1 MSLPP
6 LWDHQRAAL
15 RTVVESGFSSGV
27 IAHATGTGKS
37 RTAWEIVTAFG
48 RVHRGKIIIWLC
60 ERSSVLRDLFK
71 QSWARRGLTVLNLV
85 EAKDHGWPWK
95 AISATCWNRPVLVII
110 TRAYL
115 VSERRYTTLRT
126 GSLGLVVH
134 DECHSGAGGTMQSF
148 FGWMETTQRSA
159 QVIGLSA
166 TPPPEVRIISRFS
179 IYDAMCKAVILPMKL
194 VWGPGMVRNDLGARA
209 CLELARARC
218 IRKIIVW
225 CGTIH
230 HAHAALQTWSLHSGE
245 SQWLMAMDTS
255 RSDPGSL
262 GYDEF
267 KSCPG
272 SAVLFCAAKHREGSD
287 IPGLGMAVFVDG
299 VPKRGA
305 GVFVQCVGRVLRRG
319 NSTTSHGVVVDL
331 SARDGLELCDRVGQ
345 YLRLPQ
351 GCHPWVQSSL
361 TTPGGRVHTLTL
373 EDKGVRPVAQALARE
388 EPVPEIETEFVRSVP
403 ASRAYDRRLSR
414 ELALIKSKGLEPH
427 LYRAVEVLRLA
438 GSDVEHV
445 TRGSCGSS
453 LVCYLLGI
461 SHVDPVKHRISFARF
476 LNEFRDSLPDIDYDF
491 PHNRRNEIFMA
502 IAQRWPGKVARI
514 SNHVH
519 FHERSALREALRR
532 CGLRGGVPNSDFGR
546 YIAGLDSRTRS
557 AVERRARELD
567 GAFNC
572 YSLHC
577 GGIVYYPEGVPSDD
591 ILESRRGHLLA
602 QVKADK
608 RAASKEGQFKIDV
621 LSSRALAQLVYVTDR
636 CGVSLSLETPPFTG
650 AMRDLFARGDNIG
663 LTLAESPLSR
673 AEHRARKPS
682 SVEDVAA
689 CMALIRPAARQ
700 SEIEIV
706 YDDDAIQLISRA
718 ASIPEGEADKIRRKL
733 AKDDPEAL
741 RLLKRTMAPA
751 AASALQ
757 KSLGSLSMYGF
768 CKAHAMSYAQLVC
781 WLAWCKT
788 EHPRLFWRGALQH
801 CQSFYKPWV
810 HVWESHK
817 AGVRAESARPEG
829 SVFAQARRRNLKKDT
844 MMTRL
849 RKSWQWDPEDGFVP
863 GCYIRR
869 DGMGEVN
876 EFRGVIACSRRLSD
890 ESVAIT
896 VGTPDEYFDVTVPTG
911 GLSGGS
917 RMARGSLG
925 NGEWTCSFS

>member
-1 MSLPP
+1 MALPP
-6 LWDHQRAAL
+6 LWDHQRSAL
-15 RTVVESGFSSGV
+15 KLVERSGFSSGV
-27 IAHATGTGKS
+27 VAHATGTGKS
-37 RTAWEIVTAFG
+37 RTAWEIVSSFG
-48 RVHRGKIIIWLC
+48 RRHQGRIIIWVC

-71 QSWARRGLTVLNLV
+71 QEWVHRGLTILNLV
-85 EAKDHGWPWK
+85 EGKDHEWPWK
-95 AISATCWNRPVLVII
+95 AIAATCWRRPVLVIV

-115 VSERRYTTLRT
+115 ISKERYRNLR
-126 GSLGLVVH
+126 GNSLGLVVH
-134 DECHSGAGGTMQSF
+134 DECHSGAAGTMRLF
-148 FGWMETTQRSA
+148 FEWVDKTQNMA

-166 TPPPEVRIISRFS
+166 TPPQDARIISRFS
-179 IYDAMCKAVILPMKL
+179 IYDAMCKGVILPMKL
-194 VWGPGMVRNDLGARA
+194 VWGRGMSDQDLGARA
-209 CLELARARC
+209 CLDLAMRNN

-230 HAHAALQTWSLHSGE
+230 HAHVALRTWTSHIGRDRY
-245 SQWLMAMDTS
+245 LMAIDTS
-255 RSDPGSL
+255 RSDAECY
-262 GYDEF
+262 GYEDF
-267 KSCPG
+267 KGCSG

-319 NSTTSHGVVVDL
+319 EGSISHGIVVDL
-331 SARDGLELCDRVGQ
+331 GAQDGLELCDRVGK

-351 GCHPWVQSSL
+351 DCHPWIQSSVM
-361 TTPGGRVHTLTL
+361 TSGGRVHTLTL
-373 EDKGVRPVAQALARE
+373 HDASVESERKSISHEDPI
-388 EPVPEIETEFVRSVP
+388 PEIETAFVRPVP
-403 ASRAYDRRLSR
+403 DSDEHRQRVSR
-414 ELALIKSKGLEPH
+414 ELDLIKSKGLEPH

-476 LNEFRDSLPDIDYDF
+476 LNEFRDNLPDIDYDF
-491 PHNRRNEIFMA
+491 PHNRRNEIFMS

-532 CGLRGGVPNSDFGR
+532 CGLRGAVPNSEFNR
-546 YIAGLDSRTRS
+546 YISKLDPKTKST
-557 AVERRARELD
+557 VERCARELD

-577 GGIVYYPEGVPSDD
+577 GGIVYYPEGVPNED
-591 ILESRRGHLLA
+591 ILESRRGHMLA

-608 RAASKEGQFKIDV
+608 RAASKDGQFKIDI

-636 CGVSLSLETPPFTG
+636 CGVKLSLETPPFTS

-673 AEHRARKPS
+673 AEHRARKPA

-706 YDDDAIQLISRA
+706 YDDDAIKLISESA
-718 ASIPEGEADKIRRKL
+718 GVEEGEADKIRRKL
-733 AKDDPEAL
+733 AKCDPEAL
-741 RLLKRTMAPA
+741 ELLKRRMPPEKAE
-751 AASALQ
+751 SLQ

-788 EHPRLFWRGALQH
+788 EHPKLFWQGALKH
-801 CQSFYKPWV
+801 CNSFYKPWV

-817 AGVRAESARPEG
+817 AGVHAENARPEG
-829 SVFAQARRRNLKKDT
+829 SVFAQARRRNLKKNT
-844 MMTRL
+844 MMGQL
-849 RKSWQWDPEDGFVP
+849 RKSWQWNPKDGFP
-863 GCYIRR
+863 GECYIRR
-869 DGMGEVN
+869 DALGEVDA
-876 EFRGVIACSRRLSD
+876 FRGVIACSRRLSD

-896 VGTPDEYFDVTVPTG
+896 IGTADEYFDVTVP
-911 GLSGGS
+911 
-917 RMARGSLG
+917 LG
-925 NGEWTCSFS
+925 NLNGASRFAKGSKVTGEWLCVFN

>member
-1 MSLPP
+1 M
-6 LWDHQRAAL
+6 
-15 RTVVESGFSSGV
+15 RTVVGSNFSSGV
-27 IAHATGTGKS
+27 VAHATGTGKS
-37 RTAWEIVTAFG
+37 RTGWEIVTAFG
-48 RVHRGKIIIWLC
+48 RLHPGKIVVWVC

-71 QSWARRGLTVLNLV
+71 QGWVQRGLTVLNLV
-85 EAKDHGWPWK
+85 EKKDHEWPWK
-95 AISATCWNRPVLVII
+95 AIAATCWSRPVLII
-110 TRAYL
+110 VTRAYL
-115 VSERRYTTLRT
+115 VSERRYYSLRDD
-126 GSLGLVVH
+126 SLGLVLH
-134 DECHSGAGGTMQSF
+134 DECHSGAGGTMQEF
-148 FGWMETTQRSA
+148 FGWMEGTQSNAR
-159 QVIGLSA
+159 VIGLSA
-166 TPPPEVRIISRFS
+166 TPPVDARIISRFS

-194 VWGPGMVRNDLGARA
+194 IWGAGMSRDDLGASA
-209 CLELARARC
+209 CLALARDRC
-218 IRKIIVW
+218 IRKVIVW

-230 HAHAALQTWSLHSGE
+230 HAHVALRTWSACSAASG
-245 SQWLMAMDTS
+245 WLMAMDTS
-255 RSDPGSL
+255 RSDPDCC
-262 GYDEF
+262 GYQDF
-267 KSCPG
+267 KGCSGC
-272 SAVLFCAAKHREGSD
+272 AVLFCAAKHREGSD

-319 NSTTSHGVVVDL
+319 SASTSHGLVVDL
-331 SARDGLELCDRVGQ
+331 SARDGLELCDRVGK
-345 YLRLPQ
+345 YLQLPG
-351 GCHPWVQSSL
+351 GCHPWTQTSVSTAL
-361 TTPGGRVHTLTL
+361 GRVHTLTL
-373 EDKGVRPVAQALARE
+373 ESAGTVTTSKVGTPEAS
-388 EPVPEIETEFVRSVP
+388 VPEIETKFVRPVP
-403 ASRAYDRRLSR
+403 GSRVYGERLSR
-414 ELALIKSKGLEPH
+414 ELALIKSKGLQPH
-427 LYRAVEVLRLA
+427 LHRAVEVLRLA

-461 SHVDPVKHRISFARF
+461 SHVDPVKHGISFARF

-532 CGLRGGVPNSDFGR
+532 CGLRGAVSNSDFNR
-546 YIAGLDSRTRS
+546 YIASLDSVTRR

-567 GAFNC
+567 GSFNC

-577 GGIVYYPEGVPSDD
+577 GGIVYYPDGVPSEE

-608 RAASKEGQFKIDV
+608 RAASKGGQFKIDV

-636 CGVSLSLETPPFTG
+636 CGVSLSLETPPFTQ

-673 AEHRARKPS
+673 GEHRARKPA
-682 SVEDVAA
+682 SVEEVAA

-700 SEIEIV
+700 SEADIV
-706 YDDDAIQLISRA
+706 YDDDAIRLISSA
-718 ASIPEGEADKIRRKL
+718 ARVPEGEADQIRRKL
-733 AKDDPEAL
+733 AKDDPVAL
-741 RLLKRTMAPA
+741 QLLERSMPPA
-751 AASALQ
+751 AAASLKKQ
-757 KSLGSLSMYGF
+757 LGSLSLYGF

-788 EHPRLFWRGALQH
+788 EHPRLFWQGALQN

-810 HVWESHK
+810 HVWEAHK
-817 AGVRAESARPEG
+817 VGVRVDEARPAG

-844 MMTRL
+844 MLARL
-849 RKSWQWDPEDGFVP
+849 RKSWQWNPDDGFIP
-863 GCYIRR
+863 GCYINR
-869 DGMGEVN
+869 DEQGEVR

-917 RMARGSLG
+917 RIAKGACR
-925 NGEWTCSFS
+925 NGEWKCSFS